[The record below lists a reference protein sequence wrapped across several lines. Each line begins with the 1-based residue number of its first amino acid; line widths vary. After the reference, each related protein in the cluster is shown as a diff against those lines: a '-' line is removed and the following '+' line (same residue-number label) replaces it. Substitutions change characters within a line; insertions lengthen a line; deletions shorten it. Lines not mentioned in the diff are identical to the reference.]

1 MYILFSISLF
11 VLLEMNLLAQT
22 IEKKF
27 SLFAG
32 MDYTTSAQIF
42 LNPNSSDLIIRN
54 KSFELSDL
62 FSPVIDL
69 RFQANE
75 DLIVGFSTEYIVK
88 REKAFNQT
96 IVDGTQI
103 IQLEVDDGVV
113 FIPVEL
119 SVYYLMPFSTE
130 QFKFTMGAGIGY
142 YYGAH
147 TRILGNTEIENVE
160 RKRSFGLL
168 VSIGMEYMILEQLGA
183 RFDMKFRDPEIKIS
197 SMYKDSTA
205 IYHGRELQ
213 ITQSTFDTKIN
224 LNGISFLFG
233 LTFHF

>member
-1 MYILFSISLF
+1 
-11 VLLEMNLLAQT
+11 MNSFAQT
-22 IEKKF
+22 IENKF

-32 MDYTTSAQIF
+32 IDYTTSAQIF
-42 LNPNSSDLIIRN
+42 LNPTSSDLFIRN

-62 FSPVIDL
+62 FSPTIDL
-69 RFQANE
+69 RYQINE
-75 DLIVGFSTEYIVK
+75 DLIVGFSAEYIV
-88 REKAFNQT
+88 RSEKAFNQT
-96 IVDGTQI
+96 IVEGSQI
-103 IQLEVDDGVV
+103 IQLEVEDGVI
-113 FIPVEL
+113 FIPTEL
-119 SVYYLMPFSTE
+119 SVHYLMPYSTE

-142 YYGAH
+142 YFGAH

-160 RKRSFGLL
+160 RNKSFGLL
-168 VSIGMEYMILEQLGA
+168 VCIGMEYMILEQLGA

-205 IYHGRELQ
+205 FYNGRELR

>member
-1 MYILFSISLF
+1 MYIFFSFSLV

-32 MDYTTSAQIF
+32 MDYITSAQIF
-42 LNPNSSDLIIRN
+42 LNPGSSDLFIRN

-69 RFQANE
+69 RYQANE
-75 DLIVGFSTEYIVK
+75 DLIVGLSGEYIVK
-88 REKAFNQT
+88 SEEAFNQT
-96 IVDGTQI
+96 VIDGSQI
-103 IQLEVDDGVV
+103 IQLEVDDGVI

-147 TRILGNTEIENVE
+147 TRILGNTEIENID
-160 RKRSFGLL
+160 RKTSFGLL
-168 VSIGMEYMILEQLGA
+168 VSIGMEYLIFEQLGA
-183 RFDMKFRDPEIKIS
+183 RLDMKFRDPDIKIS
-197 SMYKDSTA
+197 SMYRDSTA
-205 IYHGRELQ
+205 IYRGRELQ
-213 ITQSTFDTKIN
+213 ITPSTFDTKIN
-224 LNGISFLFG
+224 LNGISFLIG

>member
-1 MYILFSISLF
+1 MYKLISIYLF
-11 VLLEMNLLAQT
+11 VVLEMNSFAQT

-54 KSFELSDL
+54 NSFELSDL
-62 FSPVIDL
+62 FSPIIDL
-69 RFQANE
+69 RYQINE
-75 DLIVGFSTEYIVK
+75 DLILGFSTEYIV
-88 REKAFNQT
+88 RSEKAFNQT
-96 IVDGTQI
+96 IVDGSQI
-103 IQLEVDDGVV
+103 IQLEVDDGVIFV
-113 FIPVEL
+113 PAEL

-130 QFKFTMGAGIGY
+130 QFKFTMGGGIGY

-160 RKRSFGLL
+160 RNKSIGLL
-168 VSIGMEYMILEQLGA
+168 VSIGMEYMILEQLGV

-205 IYHGRELQ
+205 IYNGREIR
-213 ITQSTFDTKIN
+213 ITQNTFDTKIN
-224 LNGISFLFG
+224 PNGISFLFG

>member
-1 MYILFSISLF
+1 MYIFFSFSLII
-11 VLLEMNLLAQT
+11 LLEINLLAQT

-32 MDYTTSAQIF
+32 MDYITSAQIF
-42 LNPNSSDLIIRN
+42 LNPGSSDLFIRN

-69 RFQANE
+69 RYQANE
-75 DLIVGFSTEYIVK
+75 DLIVGLSGEYIVK
-88 REKAFNQT
+88 SEEAFNQT
-96 IVDGTQI
+96 VIDGSQI
-103 IQLEVDDGVV
+103 IQLEVDDGVI

-147 TRILGNTEIENVE
+147 TRILGNTEIENID
-160 RKRSFGLL
+160 RKTSFGLL
-168 VSIGMEYMILEQLGA
+168 VSIGMEYLIFEQLGA
-183 RFDMKFRDPEIKIS
+183 RLDMKFRDPDIKIS
-197 SMYKDSTA
+197 SMYRDSTA
-205 IYHGRELQ
+205 IYRGRELQ
-213 ITQSTFDTKIN
+213 ITPSTFDTKIN
-224 LNGISFLFG
+224 LNGISFLIG

>member
-1 MYILFSISLF
+1 MYIFFSFSLII
-11 VLLEMNLLAQT
+11 LLEINLLAQT

-32 MDYTTSAQIF
+32 MDYITSAQIF
-42 LNPNSSDLIIRN
+42 LNPGSSDLFIRN

-69 RFQANE
+69 RYQANE
-75 DLIVGFSTEYIVK
+75 DLIVGLSGEYIVK
-88 REKAFNQT
+88 SEEAFNQT
-96 IVDGTQI
+96 VIDGSQI
-103 IQLEVDDGVV
+103 IQLEVDDGVI

-147 TRILGNTEIENVE
+147 TRILGNTEIENID
-160 RKRSFGLL
+160 RKTSFGLL
-168 VSIGMEYMILEQLGA
+168 VSIGMEYLIIEQLGA
-183 RFDMKFRDPEIKIS
+183 RLDMKFRDPDIKIS
-197 SMYKDSTA
+197 SMYRDSTA
-205 IYHGRELQ
+205 IYRGRELQ
-213 ITQSTFDTKIN
+213 ITPSTFDTKIN
-224 LNGISFLFG
+224 LNGISFLIG